1 MLGSRTNA
9 EKERRRAPRLDSRIS
24 AYLIMP
30 SSTPL
35 RGVAKNISRSGVF
48 IETTKPLKR
57 LIGEPARLVFTLEHG
72 NLVRLARYS
81 VVIVRESQHGI
92 GLGFWHSTKAVD
104 SRKT

>member
-1 MLGSRTNA
+1 MLGSRTNS

-30 SSTPL
+30 SGAPL
-35 RGVAKNISRSGVF
+35 RGVARNISRSGVF
-48 IETTKPLKR
+48 IETQKPLKR

-92 GLGFWHSTKAVD
+92 GLGFWNSSRAAYLRKA
-104 SRKT
+104 

>member
-1 MLGSRTNA
+1 MNS
-9 EKERRRAPRLDSRIS
+9 EKERRRAPQLDSRIS

-30 SSTPL
+30 ASAPL

-48 IETTKPLKR
+48 IETAKPLKR

-72 NLVRLARYS
+72 NQVRLARYS

-92 GLGFWHSTKAVD
+92 GLGFWHSGKAPD
-104 SRKT
+104 SRGD